1 MHIQG
6 CDKMLKQVGI
16 IEAEIMPKKNHKL
29 HENQELLLHLH
40 SVVFSSCLIRRAH
53 AYLILSYLE
62 SPLLACLIPNENYGK
77 SCHQLSE
84 TYPMKRGLR
93 SCLLSSRGVFCA

>member
-16 IEAEIMPKKNHKL
+16 IEAEIMPQKNHKL

-40 SVVFSSCLIRRAH
+40 SYVVSK
-53 AYLILSYLE
+53 YLILSYLE
-62 SPLLACLIPNENYGK
+62 SPLLAYLV
-77 SCHQLSE
+77 LS
-84 TYPMKRGLR
+84 
-93 SCLLSSRGVFCA
+93 